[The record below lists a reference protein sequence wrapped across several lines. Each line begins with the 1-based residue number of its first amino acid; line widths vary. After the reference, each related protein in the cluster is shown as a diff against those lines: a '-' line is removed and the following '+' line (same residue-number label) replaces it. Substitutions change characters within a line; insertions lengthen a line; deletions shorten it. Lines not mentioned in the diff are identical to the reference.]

1 MSLKKS
7 AGNMYPWVT
16 HTHSHLAGRCPH
28 ECAYCYVQAMERR
41 FKSGRY
47 TGPLR
52 LDERELAVNYGKGRT
67 IFVEHC
73 NDLFA
78 EAVPDEW
85 IGQILAH
92 CRRFPENIYVFQ
104 TKNPGRVGAWL
115 REEEAQFPPA
125 WVLGTTIETNRAIS
139 GTAPAPAARARAMT
153 DIRKAWPEA
162 VLFVTV
168 EPIHDLDVAELL
180 SDLFAIGPD
189 FVNVG
194 ADSKGHGLVEPSAEK
209 VRELIAGIQE
219 LGIELRQKRNLDRLL
234 SREAG
239 QRVA

>member
-41 FKSGRY
+41 FGQGRY
-47 TGPLR
+47 AGPLR
-52 LDERELAVNYGKGRT
+52 LDEDELRVNYGKGRT

-78 EAVPDEW
+78 HEVRSEW
-85 IGQILAH
+85 IAAIVAH
-92 CRRFPENIYVFQ
+92 CCRYPDNTYVFQ
-104 TKNPGRVGAWL
+104 TKNPMRAFASWL
-115 REEEAQFPPA
+115 DGFPA
-125 WVLGTTIETNRAIS
+125 SWMLGTTIETTRDTGS
-139 GTAPAPAARARAMT
+139 GAPEPVARAGAMSAT
-153 DIRKAWPEA
+153 RILNPDA
-162 VLFVTV
+162 VLFVTI
-168 EPIHDLDVAELL
+168 EPIQDFDGPVLL
-180 SDLFAIGPD
+180 EWLQSIRPTFI
-189 FVNVG
+189 NIG